1 MKLSSY
7 ISQWSD
13 FIGEYLHEIKLIV
26 YVIFVGL
33 NINVDVVK
41 LLSYLMVIDSVLGV
55 AKTFRIKTLQ
65 FSFKKL
71 LWGLV
76 SKAFLLLIPVI
87 LALCGL
93 ALGYDFKFL
102 VDIVLKILIMSETI
116 SSITNILSIREKKE
130 IRNTDYISVMLH
142 AIRKF
147 FTTKIEKFIKKID
160 EN

>member
-26 YVIFVGL
+26 YVVFVGL

-41 LLSYLMVIDSVLGV
+41 LLSWLMIIDSFLGV
-55 AKTFRIKTLQ
+55 VKTIRIPELT
-65 FSFKKL
+65 FTFKKL

-76 SKAFLLLIPVI
+76 SKSFLLLVPVI

-93 ALGYDFKFL
+93 ALGYDFKWL
-102 VDIVLKILIMSETI
+102 VDVVLKILIVSETI
-116 SSITNILSIREKKE
+116 SSITNILSVREKKE
-130 IRNTDYISVMLH
+130 IKNTDYISVMLH

-147 FTTKIEKFIKKID
+147 FTSKIDKFIKNINK
-160 EN
+160 